1 LKLIEVNRIRSLGFQ
16 VGVKEGGVA
25 VVAGPMLANKN
36 PRLDGL
42 SCNTFKPT
50 MGINAGIA
58 EINRENR
65 TVRAKTICS
74 PGA

>member
-1 LKLIEVNRIRSLGFQ
+1 MSFFEEYRAISDGMMKA
-16 VGVKEGGVA
+16 A
-25 VVAGPMLANKN
+25 VVAGPMLAKKN
-36 PRLDGL
+36 PRLDGP

-50 MGINAGIA
+50 MGINAGIT